1 MKKEPKPGHE
11 APIVRFLNEFKTF
24 AMRGNVIDLAVG
36 VIIGSSFTA
45 IVQSLVNDLVMPLL
59 SLLTTGVD
67 FGALKIPLGPGAD
80 APTLNFGGFLSAVVN
95 FALIALAVFC
105 FIKLLNSARK
115 RLEPAPPPAETPRT
129 CPHCRQIIDREAT
142 RCPYCTSP
150 LETERRAGP

>member
-1 MKKEPKPGHE
+1 M
-11 APIVRFLNEFKTF
+11 VRFLNEFKTF

-67 FGALKIPLGPGAD
+67 FSALKFPLGPGEG

-95 FALIALAVFC
+95 FVLVALAVFC
-105 FIKLLNSARK
+105 FIKLLNGARK
-115 RLEPAPPPAETPRT
+115 RLEPPLPPAEGPKLCPYCRQEVDKEAVR
-129 CPHCRQIIDREAT
+129 CPHC
-142 RCPYCTSP
+142 TSS
-150 LETERRAGP
+150 LEDPRRVNP